1 MALKF
6 YHEPKFEKPELICG
20 WPGIG
25 NIGIIAVDT
34 LRGQLRA
41 EEFAEIEP
49 WDFFYP
55 HKVSIENGL
64 MKSLKFPSNKFYYRR
79 LGHKDL
85 IFFIGE
91 EQPTEGEENYSKGE
105 KAYQMASLVL
115 DVGLRFGCRRIYT
128 SGAYVSPIH
137 HKMKPRVCAVA
148 SSEKLAREIK
158 EYPNTVLMTGQ
169 GEGEGFISGLNGLL
183 PAMAK
188 KRGLESACIMG
199 EIPDWLARLP
209 QPYPKASRSVLE
221 FFTEMLGIGIDFG
234 VLDHMSQKAEEAIER
249 IYERFPQEMKE
260 RYDQRKSAEAEKI
273 TEEEAKWIK
282 EHIDEFFK
290 GGGEVR

>member
-1 MALKF
+1 MTIKL
-6 YHEPKFEKPELICG
+6 YHEPELESPDLIVG

-55 HKVSIENGL
+55 RKVSIKNGL
-64 MKSLKFPSNKFYYRR
+64 LESLEFPTSKFYYQR
-79 LGHKDL
+79 LGHRDV

-91 EQPTEGEENYSKGE
+91 EQPTEGEEAYSKGE
-105 KAYQMASLVL
+105 KAYGMASLVL
-115 DVGLRFGCRRIYT
+115 DLGLRFGCRRIYT
-128 SGAYVSPIH
+128 SGACVSPIH
-137 HKMKPRVCAVA
+137 HKMKPRVCAAA
-148 SSEKLAREIK
+148 SSKDLAGEIK
-158 EYPNTVLMTGQ
+158 EYSNTILMSEIRE

-209 QPYPKASRSVLE
+209 QPYPRASGSVLE
-221 FFTEMLGIGIDFG
+221 FFAEMLGVRIDFG
-234 VLDHMSQKAEEAIER
+234 VLDHMSAKVEEAIER

-260 RYDQRKSAEAEKI
+260 RYERRRAI
-273 TEEEAKWIK
+273 TEEEAEWIK
-282 EHIDEFFK
+282 EHIDELFK
-290 GGGEVR
+290 GGGSEGG